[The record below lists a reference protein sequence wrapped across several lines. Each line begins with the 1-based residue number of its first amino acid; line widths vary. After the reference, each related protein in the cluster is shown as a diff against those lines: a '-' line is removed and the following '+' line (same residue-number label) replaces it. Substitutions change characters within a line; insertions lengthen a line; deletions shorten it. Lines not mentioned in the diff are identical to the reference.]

1 MKNCELGCIHF
12 TCGSIGHVKECVN
25 YPESMQEMIDDKN
38 TRIKGLEE
46 KLQFLVDNDSIN
58 DSSIDKEVE
67 QLLLK

>member
-1 MKNCELGCIHF
+1 MEYTQLERCYKTVLLQRDKY
-12 TCGSIGHVKECVN
+12 HVALVDAEQK
-25 YPESMQEMIDDKN
+25 IDDKDDQ
-38 TRIKGLEE
+38 IKELKE